1 MGFSGMRAVIMLV
14 MLVALILAV
23 TKLDMPGWILPVGLI
38 VTGILLNSVKVTP
51 RASA

>member
-1 MGFSGMRAVIMLV
+1 MGFSGMRAVIMVV
-14 MLVALILAV
+14 MFVALILAV

-38 VTGILLNSVKVTP
+38 VTGILLNSVKVT